1 MLTATVTENSNTLKS
16 TSDDFRFAATVAGFG
31 MLLRHSEHAGSLTY
45 SRLITLAR
53 ESRGAD
59 IEGYRAEL
67 AQLLEMGQLL
77 QAN

>member
-1 MLTATVTENSNTLKS
+1 
-16 TSDDFRFAATVAGFG
+16 

-45 SRLITLAR
+45 SRLITMAR